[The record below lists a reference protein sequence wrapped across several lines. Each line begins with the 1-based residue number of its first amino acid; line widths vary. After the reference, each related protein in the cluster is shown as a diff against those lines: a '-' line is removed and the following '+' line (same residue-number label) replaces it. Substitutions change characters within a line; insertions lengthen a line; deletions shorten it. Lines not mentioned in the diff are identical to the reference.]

1 MESSMGYC
9 LKDAQLKETSCKTS
23 ISFLF
28 DFDTKFASVKIQ
40 TRKMP
45 TQKTN
50 TRWSNKIEN

>member
-9 LKDAQLKETSCKTS
+9 LKDAQLKENSCKTS
-23 ISFLF
+23 ISILF
-28 DFDTKFASVKIQ
+28 DFDTKFASVKIPGKIQ

-50 TRWSNKIEN
+50 TR